1 MDAQLARRLIACNNE
16 FYRHQAASFSAT
28 RQAPWQGWT
37 RIAETAQA
45 LAEPEGPLRVLDVA
59 CGNLRFERF
68 LAERMPTVELS
79 CLAVD
84 STPELADDAPA
95 LRGVRTRTVDVLE
108 ALLNG
113 HDPLDGTEAFDLTV
127 CFGFLHHV
135 PGEKLRHTLLDTLVR
150 HTRAGGVI
158 ALSLW
163 QFMND
168 PRLARKAEAA
178 EAAMREQG
186 FPVNALDAHDH
197 FLGWQNSIQPVRYC
211 HHFSESEVD
220 ALSARLTQLGA
231 REIDRFSADGRSGT
245 LNRYL
250 ICQVERPSRL

>member
-1 MDAQLARRLIACNNE
+1 MDAQLARKLIACNNE
-16 FYRHQAASFSAT
+16 FYRHHAASFSAT

-45 LAEPEGPLRVLDVA
+45 LAEPAGPLRVLDVA

-68 LAERMPTVELS
+68 LAERMHTTELS

-95 LRGVRTRTVDVLE
+95 LRGVCTRTVDVLE
-108 ALLNG
+108 ALL
-113 HDPLDGTEAFDLTV
+113 
-127 CFGFLHHV
+127 
-135 PGEKLRHTLLDTLVR
+135 DTLVR
-150 HTRAGGVI
+150 HTRTGGVI

-186 FPVNALDAHDH
+186 FPVNALAANDH

-211 HHFSESEVD
+211 HHFCESEVD
-220 ALSARLTQLGA
+220 ALSTHLTQLGA
-231 REIDRFSADGRSGT
+231 REIARFSADGRSGT